1 MLKNKEE
8 SKLTFVLEDPLN
20 DESSSLYCSIDEQNF
35 KRILF
40 YWWTKFSKEFF
51 IGIEYGIILHKIK
64 IL

>member
-40 YWWTKFSKEFF
+40 Y
-51 IGIEYGIILHKIK
+51 
-64 IL
+64 